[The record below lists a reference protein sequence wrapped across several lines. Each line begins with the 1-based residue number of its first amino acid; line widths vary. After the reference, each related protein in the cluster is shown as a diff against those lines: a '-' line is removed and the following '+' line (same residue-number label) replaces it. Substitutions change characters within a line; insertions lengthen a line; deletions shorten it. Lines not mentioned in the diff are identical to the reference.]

1 LPFPPLHVISQQVV
15 FQEIS
20 GGVVFRIAHNGNPP
34 ATGNYYL
41 AFGNIFLGIV
51 GAFGVNVRPQQAYK
65 LGDIRGVKD
74 RNRINV
80 TERRQ
85 NFRTLIARN
94 ARPAFAF
101 ESPGACVGIYGH
113 NQPAAQLPGSA
124 QITDVAHVKKIKAS
138 IGQDDLVSSRP
149 PLPYLFCQFSGR
161 KYFVCGA
168 AQLSLHYG
176 AQ

>member
-1 LPFPPLHVISQQVV
+1 
-15 FQEIS
+15 
-20 GGVVFRIAHNGNPP
+20 VVFRIAYNGNPP
-34 ATGNYYL
+34 ATGNYYIPFRHIL
-41 AFGNIFLGIV
+41 RGIV
-51 GAFGVNVRPQQAYK
+51 CAFGVNVRPQQAYK

-85 NFRTLIARN
+85 NFRALIARN
-94 ARPAFAF
+94 ARPAFTL

-124 QITDVAHVKKIKAS
+124 QITDMPYVKKVKTS
-138 IGQDDLVSSRP
+138 VGQDDLVSSGA

-168 AQLSLHYG
+168 AQLSLHYS